1 MINYPLDLIPFSRLG
16 SFLLITSR
24 NSSVPSRLLYKTNN
38 ARVHNVHEIP
48 FPADEFFELALVKG
62 VNEIPIFAISR
73 MARKQWQGRINCGW
87 K

>member
-1 MINYPLDLIPFSRLG
+1 
-16 SFLLITSR
+16 
-24 NSSVPSRLLYKTNN
+24 
-38 ARVHNVHEIP
+38 VHEIP